1 MNNSIKW
8 ISLIIITFIICYSL
22 CEISINYFNH
32 KALYYTHQEKIQSIQ
47 HSIQSHNTRLMQLE
61 QKELVQ
67 KSYKNPIKK

>member
-8 ISLIIITFIICYSL
+8 ISLIIITFIICYNL
-22 CEISINYFNH
+22 YEISTNYFNY
-32 KALYYTHQEKIQSIQ
+32 KASYYVHQKQIDSIK